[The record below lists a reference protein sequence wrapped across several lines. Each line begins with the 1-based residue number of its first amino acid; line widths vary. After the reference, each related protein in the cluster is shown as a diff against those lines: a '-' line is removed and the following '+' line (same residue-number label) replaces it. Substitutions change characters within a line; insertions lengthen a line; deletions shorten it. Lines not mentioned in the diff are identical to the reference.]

1 MTINWETT
9 KTWLW
14 RGLQGAALL
23 ATVSAV
29 AYWYFAAVTVTEHR
43 VETGEV
49 VSEVMGTGTLEARIK
64 STISPKIAGRVHEI
78 LVDQG
83 DRVKVGQV
91 LFTLDDAELQQQVE
105 IAQATTAM
113 WQASLARLQA
123 DQDQSKAVLA
133 NATTDLERIQ
143 KLVLANAVSNEEAD
157 NADERKGIAEAGVA
171 RSVAAFIEGQ
181 KQITTAERTQA
192 YHEARLADTR
202 VLAPFDGLVVKRHSD
217 PGDIGVPGTPILTV
231 VSTDEI
237 WVSAWVDETE
247 MSRIQPSQPAKV
259 VFRSEASKSYPGKVA
274 RLGREADRE
283 TREFVV
289 DVRVTELPS
298 NWAVGQ
304 RADVFIEVDRKQ
316 AVPLL
321 PAESLLWREGV
332 AGVYCLVDGRAQWR
346 PIKLGLRSTV
356 NVEVIEG
363 VAVGDIVIIPTA
375 NKNLSLDNKRVKVS
389 K

>member
-1 MTINWETT
+1 MSINWETT
-9 KTWLW
+9 KAWIW
-14 RGLQGAALL
+14 RILQGTGLL
-23 ATVSAV
+23 AVAAAV
-29 AYWYFAAVTVTEHR
+29 AYWYFAAVPVRGYR

-49 VSEVMGTGTLEARIK
+49 VAEVMGTGTLEARIK
-64 STISPKIAGRVHEI
+64 STISPKITGRVHEI
-78 LVDQG
+78 MVDQG
-83 DRVKVGQV
+83 DRVKTGQI

-133 NATTDLERIQ
+133 NAKTDLERIQ
-143 KLVLANAVSNEEAD
+143 KLVLANAVSEEEAE
-157 NADERKGIAEAGVA
+157 NATERKGIAEAGA
-171 RSVAAFIEGQ
+171 TRSVAAFIEGQ
-181 KQITTAERTQA
+181 RQITTAERTQA

-217 PGDIGVPGTPILTV
+217 QGDIGVSGTPILTV

-247 MSRIQPSQPAKV
+247 MSRIKPSQPAKV
-259 VFRSEASKSYPGKVA
+259 VFRSDALKNYPAKVA

-289 DVRVTELPS
+289 DVRVTELPG

-304 RADVFIEVDRKQ
+304 RADVYIEVDRKK

-321 PAESLLWREGV
+321 PAQYVTWREGA
-332 AGVYCLVDGRAQWR
+332 AGAYCLVDGRAKWR
-346 PIKLGLRSTV
+346 PIKLGLRSTAT
-356 NVEVIEG
+356 VEIVEG
-363 VAVGDIVIIPTA
+363 VAVGDIVLIPTA
-375 NKNLSLDNKRVKVS
+375 DKSLSLDSKWVKVTQ
-389 K
+389 